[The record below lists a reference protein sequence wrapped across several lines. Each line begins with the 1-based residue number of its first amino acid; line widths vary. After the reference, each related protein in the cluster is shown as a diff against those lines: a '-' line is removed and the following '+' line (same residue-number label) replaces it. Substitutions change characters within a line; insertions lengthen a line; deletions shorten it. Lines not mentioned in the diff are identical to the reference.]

1 MTPLL
6 DARAL
11 AVPNRLAR
19 LDVGSPGGELIALVG
34 PNGSGKTSL
43 LRALAH
49 VEDASGTVLVDGED
63 LDRAGEA
70 RRRRLVSFLPASRE
84 IAWPIAV
91 RDVIVLGGANEAE
104 LSRWLGLFEL
114 NWLAER
120 TVGNL
125 STGERARVLLARA
138 MATGPR
144 LLLLDEPLSNLDPYW
159 VLRTLDLLRKE
170 AGRGA
175 TLLVALHDISL
186 VERFDR
192 LLLLEHG
199 RIVGDGTA
207 SGLSD
212 RLGALFGVE
221 SAPNG
226 GWQINPLADRRSSR

>member
-6 DARAL
+6 DARAIAL
-11 AVPNRLAR
+11 PYRLAR
-19 LDVGSPGGELIALVG
+19 LDVSSPGGELIALVG
-34 PNGSGKTSL
+34 PNGGGKTSL
-43 LRALAH
+43 LRALAQ
-49 VEDASGTVLVDGED
+49 VEDASGVVLVDGED

-70 RRRRLVSFLPASRE
+70 RRRRLLSFLPASRE

-91 RDVIVLGGANEAE
+91 RDVIALGGANEAE
-104 LSRWLGLFEL
+104 VSRWLGRFEL
-114 NWLAER
+114 NGLAER
-120 TVGNL
+120 TVANL
-125 STGERARVLLARA
+125 STGERARVFLARA

-159 VLRTLDLLRKE
+159 VLRTLELLRE
-170 AGRGA
+170 ETVRGA

-207 SGLSD
+207 SGLSN

-221 SAPNG
+221 PAPKG
-226 GWQINPLADRRSSR
+226 GWQINPLVDRRSSP